1 MADAGQKLVA
11 VAIGHRFSQAC
22 TDAGSGDFKSGL
34 SIDSIQM
41 LDVANNTVAANSGSG
56 TANVS
61 GGVVSYLKIKVEGV
75 ERAIPLYGIVP

>member
-1 MADAGQKLVA
+1 MTANVPGKI
-11 VAIGHRFSQAC
+11 AIG
-22 TDAGSGDFKSGL
+22 TVDAGSGDFKSGL